1 MYKYLLFEFEAHESA
16 GGMDDLVLKF
26 NTYDDFINNY
36 KFKDVDFKQLVDT
49 SDFSFKE
56 FYTNIS
62 HHWNIDDY
70 KITKKAREEEFA
82 NWIFAQI
89 NN

>member
-1 MYKYLLFEFEAHESA
+1 MYKYLLFEFEAHEAS

-36 KFKDVDFKQLVDT
+36 NFKDVDFKQLVDT
-49 SDFSFKE
+49 SNFSFKE

-62 HHWNIDDY
+62 HRWNIDDY
-70 KITKKAREEEFA
+70 KITKKAREEEFV
-82 NWIFAQI
+82 NWISTQI
-89 NN
+89 NK